1 MWVEP
6 FSLPLESS
14 LETAK
19 GPITERR
26 GLLVGVC
33 DSEND
38 DQPAGIGEATPLA
51 GWTESHETCQDALA
65 ATDPNA
71 PDSCP
76 DPATTPAAAHAIEL
90 AELDA
95 CGRRTAT
102 PLAGV
107 LRAEIGVDTTIPA
120 TVPVNATIGDSSV
133 DETVTAAETAI
144 EEGYDCLKL
153 KVGSRAVDED
163 IERVRAVRAA
173 IGDAVGIRVDA
184 NGAWSESA
192 AETAISA
199 LADLDVAYVEQP
211 LDDDALAAH
220 SRLRGQGIDIA
231 VDESL
236 AEVSIETVIECG
248 AADVVILK
256 PMALGGPLQA
266 IHAAATAR
274 EAGIEPVVTT
284 TIDAVVAR
292 TAAVHVAAAIP
303 DVAACGVA
311 TGSLLA
317 EDLAADPVPISEG
330 TASVPTG
337 GGLCGDHFDTL
348 HQ

>member
-26 GLLVGVC
+26 GFLVGV
-33 DSEND
+33 EGKND

-51 GWTESHETCQDALA
+51 GWTESHEACQDALA

-71 PDSCP
+71 PDSPP
-76 DPATTPAAAHAIEL
+76 DPATTPAAAHAVEL

-95 CGRRTAT
+95 RGRRTGT
-102 PLAGV
+102 PLAGG
-107 LRAEIGVDTTIPA
+107 LRAELGVDTTIPA
-120 TVPVNATIGDSSV
+120 TVPVNATVGDSSV

-163 IERVRAVRAA
+163 IERVRAVREA
-173 IGDAVGIRVDA
+173 IGDAVEIRVDA

-192 AETAISA
+192 AETAITA
-199 LADLDVAYVEQP
+199 FADLDVAYVEQP
-211 LDDDALAAH
+211 LANDALAAH
-220 SRLRGQGIDIA
+220 NRLRGQGIDIA
-231 VDESL
+231 LDESL
-236 AEVSIETVIECG
+236 AEVSIEAVIERE

-256 PMALGGPLQA
+256 PMALGGPLRA
-266 IHAAATAR
+266 IRAAATAR

-284 TIDAVVAR
+284 TIDGVVAR

-317 EDLAADPVPISEG
+317 GDLAADPVTISDG
-330 TASVPTG
+330 GASVPTG
-337 GGLCGDHFDTL
+337 GGLCGNGFDNL
-348 HQ
+348 P